1 MNKTYI
7 NKTYITK
14 LSDINRE
21 WLVVDAT
28 GQTLGRLATRIATIL
43 SGKHKAN
50 YTPNLDMGDFVI
62 VVNGAKISVT
72 GNRLDAKLYRRH
84 TGYAGGLKEITLRR
98 MLETHPERVIQLAVK
113 GMLPKNKLG
122 RQMLKKLKVYTD
134 SEHPHGAQ
142 RPRQLGN

>member
-1 MNKTYI
+1 M

-21 WLVVDAT
+21 WLVLDAA

-50 YTPNLDMGDFVI
+50 YSPNLDMGDFVI

-84 TGYAGGLKEITLRR
+84 TGYPGGLKEITLRR

-113 GMLPKNKLG
+113 GMLPKNKIG
-122 RQMLKKLKVYTD
+122 RQMLKKLKVYAD

>member
-1 MNKTYI
+1 VNKTYI

-21 WLVVDAT
+21 WLVVDAA
-28 GQTLGRLATRIATIL
+28 GQTLGRLATRIATML

-84 TGYAGGLKEITLRR
+84 TGYPGGLKEITLRR

-122 RQMLKKLKVYTD
+122 RQMLKKLKVYAD

>member
-21 WLVVDAT
+21 WLVVDAA
-28 GQTLGRLATRIATIL
+28 GQTLGRLATRIATML

-84 TGYAGGLKEITLRR
+84 TGYPGGLKEITLRR

-122 RQMLKKLKVYTD
+122 RQMLKKLKVYAD

>member
-1 MNKTYI
+1 MD
-7 NKTYITK
+7 KTYITK

-21 WLVVDAT
+21 WLVLDAD

-43 SGKHKAN
+43 SGKHKPLYA
-50 YTPNLDMGDFVI
+50 PNLDMGDFVI
-62 VVNGAKISVT
+62 VINGDKFSVT

-84 TGYAGGLKEITLRR
+84 TGYPGGLKEITLRR
-98 MLETHPERVIQLAVK
+98 MMEKHPERVIRLAVK

-122 RQMLKKLKVYTD
+122 RQMLKKLKVYAD
-134 SEHPHGAQ
+134 PEHPHGAQ

>member
-21 WLVVDAT
+21 WLVVDAA
-28 GQTLGRLATRIATIL
+28 GQTLGRLATRIATML

-84 TGYAGGLKEITLRR
+84 TGYPGGLKEITLRL

-122 RQMLKKLKVYTD
+122 RQMLKKLKVYAD